1 MVGDGME
8 RVKFVQIVEDLI
20 NQGKIFVFYFSE

>member
-8 RVKFVQIVEDLI
+8 RVKFVQIVEDLV
-20 NQGKIFVFYFSE
+20 NQGKMFVFYFSG